1 MLGLVIV
8 LDRNDDVLPVV
19 ENGPAI
25 VEPIDCENC

>member
-1 MLGLVIV
+1 V